1 MRGRTLREYIIQRLF
16 SLLPTLLIVAIISF
30 GIVHFIPGDPATNI
44 LGNDATIED
53 IEALR
58 SRLGLDKPLHSQFL
72 SWAGGLIQ
80 GDLGTSLYTN
90 RPVTSTIVTRIE
102 PTFLLAGC
110 ALFIALLLGVPAGIV
125 SALKRNSAV
134 DQTLLVVTLLGV
146 SMPNFW
152 LGLNLILLLSVTNSV
167 LPVAGYVQLN
177 VDWVASL
184 RHLVLPA
191 VALGFSQA
199 AIVSRITRTSMLEV
213 LGQDYIR
220 TAHAKGL
227 RSRVVLWKH
236 GLRNAMV
243 SILTIVGV
251 VTTVLLSGSV
261 VVETVFSLPGLGR
274 AMIDSVQRRD
284 YPVIQGI
291 IIFIAATNVLINLLV
306 DLSYVALDPRIQY
319 N

>member
-1 MRGRTLREYIIQRLF
+1 MREYIIQRLF